1 MKCKMKT
8 KTLTVKSNTLCFVS
22 FLAYGVTFVNN
33 GSIYFIIVRHGLKN
47 QAKMEEVQMKIIDS
61 LRDHCVYNS
70 EAQKK
75 PNYFSSIL
83 GKVAELRTL
92 SRQGIQRMELLRMDT
107 TEISPAP
114 HMIEDIFL
122 SNDLPF

>member
-1 MKCKMKT
+1 MSLDISALACMEAL
-8 KTLTVKSNTLCFVS
+8 TLVTL
-22 FLAYGVTFVNN
+22 
-33 GSIYFIIVRHGLKN
+33 RHGLKN

-92 SRQGIQRMELLRMDT
+92 SRQGIQRMELLKMDT
-107 TEISPAP
+107 TEVAPAP

-122 SNDLPF
+122 SNELPF

>member
-1 MKCKMKT
+1 M
-8 KTLTVKSNTLCFVS
+8 
-22 FLAYGVTFVNN
+22 
-33 GSIYFIIVRHGLKN
+33 RHGLKN

-75 PNYFSSIL
+75 PNYFSTIL

-92 SRQGIQRMELLRMDT
+92 SRQGIQRMELLKMDT
-107 TEISPAP
+107 TEVAPAP

-122 SNDLPF
+122 SNELPF